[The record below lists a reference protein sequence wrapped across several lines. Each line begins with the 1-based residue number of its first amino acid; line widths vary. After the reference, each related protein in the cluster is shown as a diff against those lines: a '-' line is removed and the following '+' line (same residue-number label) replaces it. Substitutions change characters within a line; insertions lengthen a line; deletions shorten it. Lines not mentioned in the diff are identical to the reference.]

1 MALPVDEMLL
11 TEKDVADY
19 LGLKPRTLQFW
30 RLFGRGPKFIKIS
43 NRLIRYRACDVQT
56 WLDDIKERQK
66 QELT

>member
-1 MALPVDEMLL
+1 MALSMDEMLM
-11 TEKDVADY
+11 TEKELAEY

-43 NRLIRYRACDVQT
+43 SRLIRYRACDVQA
-56 WLDDIKERQK
+56 WMDNIKERQK